1 MLLSFYHYIGN
12 WSIGSKAR
20 FLNNNTNEVPKYEE
34 LVRSSGPMNIPN
46 LKLLELV
53 QYYFL
58 LLFFILIFYTVLAIL
73 HLFRVIRWNIKF
85 ESFSIIFLIQS
96 YLILVSLTNVSTPR
110 YLMPIYPILVILSLK
125 FIIQLQKIMKK

>member
-1 MLLSFYHYIGN
+1 
-12 WSIGSKAR
+12 
-20 FLNNNTNEVPKYEE
+20 
-34 LVRSSGPMNIPN
+34 MNIPN

-58 LLFFILIFYTVLAIL
+58 LLFFILIFYTVLVIL